1 MKRRLS
7 WLRNGALALA
17 LGGGTLFAAT
27 SALSFD
33 PPVTV
38 WTGVYTDAQA
48 DRGQATFVSRG
59 CSGCHAPDMTGTPG
73 GPGLVRGGFP
83 LLWYDKSVGE
93 FMDWI
98 VANMPPGNPG
108 SLAPSEYVDII
119 AQILRANGFPAS
131 ATVELT
137 PENAPGAMIVRAT
150 TP

>member
-1 MKRRLS
+1 MNRKLARI
-7 WLRNGALALA
+7 RNGILAIA
-17 LGGGTLFAAT
+17 LGGGALVAAS
-27 SALSFD
+27 SAFSFD

-38 WTGVYTDAQA
+38 WTGVYTDVQA
-48 DRGQATFVSRG
+48 DRGMATFTSRG
-59 CSGCHAPDMTGTPG
+59 CAGCHGADMNGTPG

-108 SLAPSEYVDII
+108 SLGPSEYADIV

-131 ATVELT
+131 ETIELT
-137 PENAPGAMIVRAT
+137 PENAPGAMITRAT
-150 TP
+150 P

>member
-1 MKRRLS
+1 MNRNLARI
-7 WLRNGALALA
+7 RNGVLALA
-17 LGGGTLFAAT
+17 LGGGALFAAS
-27 SALSFD
+27 SAFGFD

-48 DRGQATFVSRG
+48 DRGMATFVSRG

-108 SLAPSEYVDII
+108 TLAPSEYADII
-119 AQILRANGFPAS
+119 AHILRANGFPAS

-137 PENAPGAMIVRAT
+137 PENAPGAMIVRAVA
-150 TP
+150 P